1 MKSISD
7 MSTEELQDLLSV
19 TTSAGI
25 TIYYS
30 LVTRIAED
38 SAFIDGELIEGISPE
53 GIQTLRK
60 GKLNYEAYR
69 LQMSSDE
76 LHSILTDKV
85 DTLVDERIKALLNP
99 LKSQVESTSKAIKHI
114 ADDSS
119 SISTFFP
126 ATFSEDFKSRLDST
140 LSNIKS
146 SKADFDSITTKLK
159 SLLE

>member
-1 MKSISD
+1 MRPISE
-7 MSTEELQDLLSV
+7 MSTEELQDLLSIA
-19 TTSAGI
+19 TDAG
-25 TIYYS
+25 TPIYYS
-30 LVTRIAED
+30 TITRIAKD
-38 SAFIDGELIEGISPE
+38 SALIDGEIVEGISPE
-53 GIQTLRK
+53 GVKSLRK